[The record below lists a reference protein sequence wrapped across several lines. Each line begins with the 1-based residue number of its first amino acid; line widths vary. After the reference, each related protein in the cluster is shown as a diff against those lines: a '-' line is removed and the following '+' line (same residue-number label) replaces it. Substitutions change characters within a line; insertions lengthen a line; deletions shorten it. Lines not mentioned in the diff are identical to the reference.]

1 MDEEGLPKKATL
13 VQRPKAGDEGNYVKI
28 WEKSVTGRGNLVQR
42 LRFGGMSFVY
52 WSNRK
57 AIGAGAA

>member
-28 WEKSVTGRGNLVQR
+28 WEKSVQAERRASANV
-42 LRFGGMSFVY
+42 LR
-52 WSNRK
+52 
-57 AIGAGAA
+57 